1 MRNLIVIL
9 LLVSG
14 CAAASSQSG
23 QSGFR
28 FGGTFIGAAITE
40 DGIIVASDSRSTFLD
55 TEDRRMGYIDGMP
68 KIFVGQASAVAVSG
82 LTSIDKELFSSFIRR
97 SDFLFTRT
105 PEEILFGV
113 LVWLPFRNS
122 ENVALLS
129 AGFPQGQPTIC
140 AKPPMLPQDCTR
152 YGYYTSKPA
161 SAFRQWFGSL
171 GRLPKPADAAAALK
185 RAIQD
190 SAAGDSSVGGPI
202 SILHL
207 RKNAAPLWLEN
218 RPSDNGW
225 ATICDIVRAYRQGR
239 AEVGFATSKADLD
252 RYLNGACP
260 R

>member
-1 MRNLIVIL
+1 MKNLIVL
-9 LLVSG
+9 LLLIP
-14 CAAASSQSG
+14 AAAAAG

-40 DGIIVASDSRSTFLD
+40 DGIVVASDSRSTFLD
-55 TEDRRMGYIDGMP
+55 ANDRRMGYIDGMP

-129 AGFPQGQPTIC
+129 AGFPRGQPMIC
-140 AKPPMLPQDCTR
+140 AKPPTLPQNCTR
-152 YGYYTSKPA
+152 SGFYTSKPA
-161 SAFRQWFGSL
+161 PTFRQWFASL
-171 GRLPKPADAAAALK
+171 GRLPKPADAAAALR
-185 RAIQD
+185 RAIQE
-190 SAAGDSSVGGPI
+190 SAAEDSTVGGPI
-202 SILHL
+202 TILHL
-207 RKNAAPLWLEN
+207 SNNTAPVWLEN

-225 ATICDIVRAYRQGR
+225 NTICDVVGAYRQGR
-239 AEVGFATSKADLD
+239 AQIGFAASKDDLD